1 MKRTHWETTI
11 GDFHHFVKCVNRHM
25 VALNLQ
31 NWIYKFT
38 HLDSEEDEELASVKA
53 LAKTRVAEFNL
64 SVTWCVQPTK
74 RHIDEVAF
82 HEVLHV
88 LMAPL
93 MDLAENRYATK
104 DALDDAEHDVI
115 RGMCFKGFQAG
126 FEVD

>member
-1 MKRTHWETTI
+1 
-11 GDFHHFVKCVNRHM
+11 M
-25 VALNLQ
+25 VALNLK

-38 HLDSEEDEELASVKA
+38 HSDSEDSDELASVKA
-53 LAKTRVAEFNL
+53 LSKTRVAEFNL
-64 SVTWCVQPTK
+64 SVTWSVCPTK
-74 RHIDEVAF
+74 KHIDEVAL

-115 RGMCFKGFQAG
+115 RGLCFQGFQAG